1 MITNHRQYRITQGW
15 VRKFEQ
21 SLAGLDDAEAH
32 RSPEMRQVMRAAMES
47 QIEDLRS
54 QLAEYDAL
62 RQGRVRVLELEG
74 LEALPEALIKARI
87 ASGLTQHALAERL
100 GLKEQQIQRYEA
112 TRYDGVSLSRI
123 RAVADALGMRVEE
136 RVTLPTSAETD
147 V

>member
-87 ASGLTQHALAERL
+87 ASGLTQRALAERL